1 MKRRFWSLSAL
12 FFVVVLMIA
21 CAPQGGQSPT
31 AEDPVGTL
39 PPPEIQ
45 NSTATS
51 APEATATASPEP
63 TVTSTA
69 TQVEILQTETAAPT
83 VTEATQDPSDEDIR
97 ISETDGMVQIYIP
110 AGEFIMGTDD
120 PNAKTTVEG
129 GRAYP
134 ENPAH
139 TVTLDGYWFDQY
151 EVSTSQYALC
161 VEAGVCDPPYRPDSE
176 TRPAYYG
183 NPEYADYPVI
193 WVSWYMAT
201 EYCEWAGRRLP
212 TEAEWEKAARGTD
225 GRMFPWGN
233 DPIDGER
240 ANFCDT
246 NCPRTIANHNY
257 DDGFADTAPVDSF
270 PLGASPY
277 GVMNMSGNVWEWTS
291 TIIEPYPYDATDGR
305 EDPERYA
312 ERVWRGGPWSNG
324 TWWQRSSIRYRSIP
338 FYWYVNLGF
347 RCAASE

>member
-1 MKRRFWSLSAL
+1 MKRYFWLMGLLVLIGGLLSGCSSAGTP
-12 FFVVVLMIA
+12 A
-21 CAPQGGQSPT
+21 APTEEAVS
-31 AEDPVGTL
+31 TL

-45 NSTATS
+45 QPTETLP
-51 APEATATASPEP
+51 PEPTATATPEP
-63 TVTSTA
+63 TLEPTA
-69 TQVEILQTETAAPT
+69 TTEASPPTETIEPT
-83 VTEATQDPSDEDIR
+83 SESAQGGETRVSEA
-97 ISETDGMVQIYIP
+97 DGMEQVFVP
-110 AGEFIMGTDD
+110 AGDFIMGTND
-120 PNAKTTVEG
+120 PNAKQTVEG

-134 ENPAH
+134 EIPEH
-139 TVTLDGYWFDQY
+139 TVYLDGYWFDKY
-151 EVSTSQYALC
+151 EISTSQYALC

-176 TRPAYYG
+176 TRPNYYG

-212 TEAEWEKAARGTD
+212 TEAEWEKAARSTD

-233 DPIDGER
+233 DPIDGEH
-240 ANFCDT
+240 ANFCDS
-246 NCPRTIANHNY
+246 NCPRTIANYNH
-257 DDGFADTAPVDSF
+257 DDGYADTAPVDSY
-270 PLGASPY
+270 PLGVSPY
-277 GVMNMSGNVWEWTS
+277 GVYNMSGNVWEWTS
-291 TIIEPYPYDATDGR
+291 TIIEPYPYDPTDGR
-305 EDPERYA
+305 EDPDRYA